1 MSTIKA
7 NTPLAQK
14 AAPVKVENQTFDF
27 GAIAQEV
34 GMARKTLG
42 EDKFKAEN
50 PGMWQRTKEVFSSG
64 AKKERLQK
72 IENAEAFEKLFD
84 QLMNLVAKAS
94 KAVFGEA

>member
-1 MSTIKA
+1 M
-7 NTPLAQK
+7 
-14 AAPVKVENQTFDF
+14 KVEPPSFDF

-34 GMARKTLG
+34 NLARKALG

-94 KAVFGEA
+94 RAVFGEA